1 MENNADGAFQLNI
14 FTGSDI
20 HHPNKKIPSV
30 LPWIIVSKESPYF
43 ITDQDKDWH
52 PIGQND
58 AINWLDLAGLFR
70 RRNLASVE
78 SYLRMLSDNGVTCM
92 RLMLEYCQAEH
103 HYFERPAGYFQPNMI
118 RLWDDLFALCEKYR
132 LRILL
137 TPYDTYWMWIRWCQ
151 HPYNKKNGGLCNKR
165 SHWLLCPEMRNLIKN
180 RLAFASERWGGS
192 GALFAWDLW
201 NEIHAKHALHS
212 VEALYEFVEDIGGFL
227 RKKEIQIHGRAHLQ
241 TVSIFGPDINKQ
253 ELVTECIFRHRAL
266 DFANIHIYE
275 KGAIDNPKNTMD
287 VAISAG
293 RILRECIDEIKD
305 NRPFFDS
312 EHGPIHAFKDKHI
325 TLPEP
330 FDDEYFRHFQWAH
343 FASGGAGG
351 GMRWANRNPHTL
363 TNGMR
368 EAQRNLACFLP
379 LIDWKRF
386 NRKNLSQEIQLSNP
400 AFICFGCGDKE
411 QAVIWLL
418 RTDIKSKNG
427 MILKNAEPVDLTIK
441 IPGLQKGH
449 YRVIAFYT
457 SGENKAHELEISYER
472 AEYLSVSLPPIVT
485 DLAIAVRLLQTL

>member
-1 MENNADGAFQLNI
+1 LENNADGAFQLNI

-312 EHGPIHAFKDKHI
+312 EH
-325 TLPEP
+325 
-330 FDDEYFRHFQWAH
+330 
-343 FASGGAGG
+343 
-351 GMRWANRNPHTL
+351 
-363 TNGMR
+363 
-368 EAQRNLACFLP
+368 
-379 LIDWKRF
+379 
-386 NRKNLSQEIQLSNP
+386 
-400 AFICFGCGDKE
+400 
-411 QAVIWLL
+411 
-418 RTDIKSKNG
+418 
-427 MILKNAEPVDLTIK
+427 
-441 IPGLQKGH
+441 
-449 YRVIAFYT
+449 
-457 SGENKAHELEISYER
+457 
-472 AEYLSVSLPPIVT
+472 
-485 DLAIAVRLLQTL
+485 